1 MIVEKLQDAVVE
13 INGLWDWIIGMIAGW
28 GLTFTLVV
36 MAIVWAHL
44 RLNQLTRKIKGLE
57 NQIVAEDRD
66 LSIRLRKLEK

>member
-13 INGLWDWIIGMIAGW
+13 INGIWDWIIGMIAGW

-36 MAIVWAHL
+36 VGIVWAHH
-44 RLNQLTRKIKGLE
+44 RLNKLSKKIKHLE

>member
-13 INGLWDWIIGMIAGW
+13 INGLWDWVIGMIAGW

-36 MAIVWAHL
+36 VAIVWAHL
-44 RLNQLTRKIKGLE
+44 RLNQLTRKIKNLE